1 MILISTH
8 VLAYKDRN
16 AQIKTQLQVKL
27 IVTILNRNVNVTIES
42 EKLPGKVGLECVKIE
57 NIFVT
62 SCSNSIFV
70 NLIKEIST
78 YIGGY

>member
-1 MILISTH
+1 MISISTH

-42 EKLPGKVGLECVKIE
+42 EKLPGKVGLESVKIE

-62 SCSNSIFV
+62 SCSNSIFY
-70 NLIKEIST
+70 LLT
-78 YIGGY
+78 